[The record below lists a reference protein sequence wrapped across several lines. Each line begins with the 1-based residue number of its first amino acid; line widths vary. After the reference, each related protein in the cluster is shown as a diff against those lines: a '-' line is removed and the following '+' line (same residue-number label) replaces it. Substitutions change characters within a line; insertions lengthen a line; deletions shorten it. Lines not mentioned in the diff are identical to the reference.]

1 LAAAAILFTQQSTA
15 AAAVCAPQQ
24 RHSIIQLKQYNQ
36 YAACACGTARSL
48 QISALSSSDMQLAP
62 AGQHLAISDMQLY
75 LQDSKLQKAIIR
87 RLHQPASATSM
98 SDDSGRT
105 TTTARIQLLQP
116 FG

>member
-24 RHSIIQLKQYNQ
+24 RHSIIKQYNQ